1 MRFEDL
7 RVFALAAKAG
17 TLHGAA
23 QNTGTTQSAVTK
35 TVQRLEAEFGLR
47 LMNRSRRGIE
57 LTTAGQ
63 ALLVRALA
71 VELSV
76 TDIQT
81 EMAAIKSAET
91 GAVRIGTIPALLET
105 TLIPLMTQSRRRRPD
120 VLFHVRVQTSA
131 RLIPAVQAGELDL
144 ALCPTTEDL
153 PEDIQTEHVDQLRY
167 HIVGRL
173 GHPLAQGNAN
183 LQALAEAEWLLPP
196 PNVAMRLS
204 IEKFLAAAGF
214 AAPRV
219 VVEADTSTAWF
230 AELIR
235 QSDMVT
241 AFTDL
246 MMASRLGQGLQV
258 LPFAPMALTNDLHI
272 FYRRKAY
279 LSPAVQDVR
288 ASLQAMLRHD

>member
-7 RVFALAAKAG
+7 RVFAMAAKAG

-35 TVQRLEAEFGLR
+35 TVQRLEAEFGMR

-57 LTTAGQ
+57 LTTAGE
-63 ALLVRALA
+63 ALLVRALG

-76 TDIQT
+76 ADIQT

-105 TLIPLMTQSRRRRPD
+105 MLIPMIAQSRRRKPD
-120 VLFHVRVQTSA
+120 VRFHVRVQTSA

-144 ALCPTTEDL
+144 ALCPTMEGL
-153 PEDIQTEHVDQLRY
+153 PEDIQAEHIDQLRY

-173 GHPLAQGNAN
+173 GHPLAQGEAN
-183 LQALAEAEWLLPP
+183 LQALALADWLLPP
-196 PNVAMRLS
+196 SNVGMRVS
-204 IEKFLAAAGF
+204 IEKFFAAAGF
-214 AAPRV
+214 KAPRV
-219 VVEADTSTAWF
+219 VVETDTSTAWF

-235 QSDMVT
+235 QTDMVT

-246 MMASRLGQGLQV
+246 MMASRLGQGLEV
-258 LPFAPMALTNDLHI
+258 LPFAPMALTNDLHL

-279 LSPAVQDVR
+279 MSPAVQDVR
-288 ASLQAMLRHD
+288 ASLQVRLRHE